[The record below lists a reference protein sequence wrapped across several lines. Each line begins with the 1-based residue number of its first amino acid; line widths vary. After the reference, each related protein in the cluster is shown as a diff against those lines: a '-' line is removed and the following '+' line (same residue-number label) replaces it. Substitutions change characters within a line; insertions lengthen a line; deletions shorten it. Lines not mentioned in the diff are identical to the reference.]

1 MDTFIKTVKNIV
13 VSFILLGIA
22 FGAGYYVAKHY
33 PPAEAEVV
41 EQAEEEEFDLE
52 LPGEVE
58 KTVVTVDEVEAK
70 ILEIG
75 ELASAEGEYTVTKG
89 RDYTRYVLDDYAV
102 PGTTSHVELTCTGI
116 VKAGY
121 ALKDVTVK
129 VDNDSQKI
137 YVSLPEAEIL
147 SNEILWG
154 DDMISE
160 EKNSI
165 LNPLEFEQYKTII
178 AEIKEEG
185 LQKAEEEGLYDTVE
199 ENAKNLITNFLGCF
213 ADYEVEYM

>member
-1 MDTFIKTVKNIV
+1 MKTVKNI
-13 VSFILLGIA
+13 FITLVLLAVA
-22 FGAGYYVAKHY
+22 FGAGYYTAKHY
-33 PPAEAEVV
+33 PPVEPEIV
-41 EQAEEEEFDLE
+41 EQTEEEEFDLE

-58 KTVVTVDEVEAK
+58 KTIVTVDEVEAK

-75 ELASAEGEYTVTKG
+75 ELASAEGDYTVTKG

-102 PGTTSHVELTCTGI
+102 PGTTSHIELTCTGI

-121 ALKDVTVK
+121 EMKDVTVK

-137 YVSLPEAEIL
+137 YVSLPEARIL

-160 EKNSI
+160 EKNNI
-165 LNPLEFEQYKTII
+165 LNPLEFEQYKGLI
-178 AEIKEEG
+178 AEIKDEG
-185 LQKAEEEGLYDTVE
+185 LQKAEGEGLYDTVE
-199 ENAKNLITNFLGCF
+199 DNAKNLITNFLGCF
-213 ADYEVEYM
+213 ADYEVVFM